1 MGAPRGNDSPAASKA
16 VNVPSEVVI
25 IVGGLRGLSAA
36 GSTPTDFNFDREMVR
51 VEDEPAH
58 PALQR

>member
-1 MGAPRGNDSPAASKA
+1 VGAPPGDDSSAERKA
-16 VNVPSEVVI
+16 VNRPSEVVI
-25 IVGGLRGLSAA
+25 TSGGFRGLSAV
-36 GSTPTDFNFDREMVR
+36 GSASTDFNFDREMLR

>member
-1 MGAPRGNDSPAASKA
+1 VGSPGGNDVSAERKA
-16 VNVPSEVVI
+16 VNGPSEVVI
-25 IVGGLRGLSAA
+25 TEGGFRGLSAA
-36 GSTPTDFNFDREMVR
+36 DSTPTDFNFDREMVR

>member
-1 MGAPRGNDSPAASKA
+1 
-16 VNVPSEVVI
+16 VNGRAHMVI
-25 IVGGLRGLSAA
+25 TGGGFRGLFATDSAH
-36 GSTPTDFNFDREMVR
+36 TDFDREMLR

>member
-1 MGAPRGNDSPAASKA
+1 VNGPAK
-16 VNVPSEVVI
+16 VVI
-25 IVGGLRGLSAA
+25 TGGGFRGFSAA
-36 GSTPTDFNFDREMVR
+36 GSAPADFNFDREMVC

>member
-1 MGAPRGNDSPAASKA
+1 MGAPPGDDASAERKA
-16 VNVPSEVVI
+16 VKGPAKVVLT
-25 IVGGLRGLSAA
+25 GGGFRGLPAA
-36 GSTPTDFNFDREMVR
+36 GSTATDFNFDRGMVR

>member
-1 MGAPRGNDSPAASKA
+1 MNEPA
-16 VNVPSEVVI
+16 EVVI
-25 IVGGLRGLSAA
+25 TGGGFRGLSAA
-36 GSTPTDFNFDREMVR
+36 GSAPTDFNFDREMVR

>member
-1 MGAPRGNDSPAASKA
+1 MGAPPGDDSSAERKA
-16 VNVPSEVVI
+16 VNGPAKVVI
-25 IVGGLRGLSAA
+25 TGGGFRGLSAV

-58 PALQR
+58 PGLQR

>member
-1 MGAPRGNDSPAASKA
+1 MGAARGNDPPAASKA
-16 VNVPSEVVI
+16 VNGPSEEVI
-25 IVGGLRGLSAA
+25 TGGGLPALSAA
-36 GSTPTDFNFDREMVR
+36 GSAPADFDREMVR

>member
-1 MGAPRGNDSPAASKA
+1 VNTIITGGGFRGF
-16 VNVPSEVVI
+16 
-25 IVGGLRGLSAA
+25 SAA
-36 GSTPTDFNFDREMVR
+36 GSASKDFNFDREMVR

>member
-1 MGAPRGNDSPAASKA
+1 MAQQSNGPAT
-16 VNVPSEVVI
+16 VVI
-25 IVGGLRGLSAA
+25 TGGGFRGLSAA
-36 GSTPTDFNFDREMVR
+36 GSTPTHFNFNREVVR